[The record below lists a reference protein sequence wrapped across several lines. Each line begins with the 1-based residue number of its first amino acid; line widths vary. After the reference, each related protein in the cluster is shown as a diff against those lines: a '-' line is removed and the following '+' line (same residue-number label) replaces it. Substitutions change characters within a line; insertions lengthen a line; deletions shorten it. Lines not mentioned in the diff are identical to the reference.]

1 MRRVRLIENAR
12 KPLGLLGLA
21 LAVMG
26 WAHSARAE
34 PPLINVLYPPAGYV
48 GPQEDPASPHIAP
61 EVSKRA
67 QRCQESGTVKVTLT
81 VAADGTVPKAVASV
95 STGYADLDALAVVQ
109 VRKWHFIPATKDG
122 VPVAVRMVTTLNLVV
137 DAGLPDFSADCS
149 SAGAQAAA
157 AEIWRQSGLSP

>member
-1 MRRVRLIENAR
+1 MHGNAR
-12 KPLGLLGLA
+12 TASGLLIFAIAA
-21 LAVMG
+21 LVLTRGAQ
-26 WAHSARAE
+26 AE
-34 PPLINVLYPPAGYV
+34 PPLINVLYPPSGYV
-48 GPQEDPASPHIAP
+48 GPQEDPAKPHIPP

-67 QRCQESGTVKVTLT
+67 QRCQESGTVRVTLT

-137 DAGLPDFSADCS
+137 DAGLPDFAADCS
-149 SAGAQAAA
+149 PAGAQAAA
-157 AEIWRQSGLSP
+157 ADIWRKSGLTP